1 MADINLIVKKTSV
14 SREHDQP
21 STSNR
26 HIVSH
31 KVVSSSPL
39 YGWELNYIPN
49 IIGVSH

>member
-1 MADINLIVKKTSV
+1 MADISLIVKKTSV

-39 YGWELNYIPN
+39 YEWELNSIRK
-49 IIGVSH
+49 IIGVNH